1 MNSNN
6 LLIKH
11 YSSNSSGFERKQNSN
26 NLFSFL
32 NKILYKIDSVNDIDE
47 LEPFMYCTVPICRL
61 EIDKIPVSNY
71 IPVSN
76 IVNNNSGSLIE
87 QFKKTEVKET
97 TIVDIVD
104 IVDIPVYVPV
114 DVPKINKL
122 HKKLFQIQNKNIH
135 NKENKENK
143 ENIQNVHNNIIYPKN
158 QNSLFWCIYIAI
170 NGYDE
175 YLMIGKNFSNKQLE
189 ERHRIMNSIKGKP
202 NCMKELN
209 TKITNILVEQIL
221 SELLVE
227 NNTNLFVLNAFVIYY
242 NVNIYIINKHNKTYL
257 KFMKKH
263 DNQDENT
270 KTIVLQINREHKY
283 GLLLDYNI
291 SNIDD
296 EFLFLE
302 NHEKPFKG
310 ISTYKVIELENI
322 YNKCKRLNQDTIGEN
337 IIDNIKMKKND
348 IYQRL
353 TELCVWKI

>member
-1 MNSNN
+1 MNINN
-6 LLIKH
+6 SLIKQ
-11 YSSNSSGFERKQNSN
+11 YSSNFSCFERKQNSN

-32 NKILYKIDSVNDIDE
+32 NKILYKIDIVNNIDE
-47 LEPFMYCTVPICRL
+47 LEPFMYCNVPICQL

-87 QFKKTEVKET
+87 QFKKTEMKET
-97 TIVDIVD
+97 TIID
-104 IVDIPVYVPV
+104 IVDIPV
-114 DVPKINKL
+114 DIPKINKL
-122 HKKLFQIQNKNIH
+122 HKKPFQIYNKNVH
-135 NKENKENK
+135 NKENKENEQK
-143 ENIQNVHNNIIYPKN
+143 NIIYPKN

-170 NGYDE
+170 HGYDE

-227 NNTNLFVLNAFVIYY
+227 NNTNLFVLNAFVIFY

-270 KTIVLQINREHKY
+270 KNIILNINREHNY

-296 EFLFLE
+296 EYLFLE

-310 ISTYKVIELENI
+310 ISTYKVIELENM
-322 YNKCKRLNQDTIGEN
+322 YNKYKRLNQDTNGEN

-348 IYQRL
+348 IYQKL

>member
-1 MNSNN
+1 MNINN
-6 LLIKH
+6 SLIKQ
-11 YSSNSSGFERKQNSN
+11 YSSNFSCFERKQNSN

-32 NKILYKIDSVNDIDE
+32 NKNLYKIDSVNNIDE
-47 LEPFMYCTVPICRL
+47 LEPFMYCNLPNCQL
-61 EIDKIPVSNY
+61 EIDKVPVSNY
-71 IPVSN
+71 IPVYN
-76 IVNNNSGSLIE
+76 IVDNRSGSLIE
-87 QFKKTEVKET
+87 QFKKNEIKET
-97 TIVDIVD
+97 TIIDIVDIVD
-104 IVDIPVYVPV
+104 IVDNPV
-114 DVPKINKL
+114 DIPKINKS
-122 HKKLFQIQNKNIH
+122 HKKPFQIH
-135 NKENKENK
+135 NKENE
-143 ENIQNVHNNIIYPKN
+143 QNEKNNIIYPKN

-170 NGYDE
+170 YGYDE

-242 NVNIYIINKHNKTYL
+242 NVNIYIINKHNNTYL
-257 KFMKKH
+257 RFMKKH
-263 DNQDENT
+263 DNQDEDT
-270 KTIVLQINREHKY
+270 KNIALQINKEHKY

-296 EFLFLE
+296 EYLFLE

-310 ISTYKVIELENI
+310 ISTYKVIELEKI
-322 YNKCKRLNQDTIGEN
+322 YNKYKTLNQNTNGEN